1 MQALFASSPTT
12 LIITAGI
19 LGLLIGSFLNVVA
32 WRLPIMMENRWREEC
47 AALTESKPGK
57 PTETFNLMVPRS
69 ACPSCGHQISALENI
84 PVISYLFLR
93 GKCHECGTSI
103 SVQYPLIEFATALLS
118 AFVVWKLG
126 FGWTAL
132 AGLVFTWSLIVLSI
146 IDLKTQLLPDS
157 ITAPLLWLGLII
169 NSQDVFTHYHSS
181 LMGAVFGYL
190 SLWLVYHAFK
200 LVTGKEGMG
209 YGDFKL
215 LAALGAWMGWQILPL
230 IIILSSLLGASLGIT
245 LIVLGKHKRG
255 VPIPFGPFLAG
266 AGWVAFFW
274 GQQISDMYLN
284 SNGL

>member
-1 MQALFASSPTT
+1 VQELFASSPAT

-47 AALTESKPGK
+47 AALTGSASNEPDKA
-57 PTETFNLMVPRS
+57 FNLMVPRS
-69 ACPSCGHQISALENI
+69 ACPSCGHQISAFENI

-93 GKCHECGTSI
+93 GKCRVCSASI
-103 SVQYPLIEFATALLS
+103 SAQYPLIELATALLS

-126 FGWTAL
+126 FSWPAL
-132 AGLVFTWSLIVLSI
+132 AGLIFTWSLIVLSI

-157 ITAPLLWLGLII
+157 ITIPLLWLGLIV
-169 NSQDVFTHYHSS
+169 NSLDVFTPYHSS

-215 LAALGAWMGWQILPL
+215 LAALGAWMGWQTLPL
-230 IIILSSLLGASLGIT
+230 VIILSSVLGASVGIT
-245 LIVLGKHKRG
+245 LMILKKHEQG
-255 VPIPFGPFLAG
+255 TPIPFGPFLAG
-266 AGWVAFFW
+266 AGWIAFFW
-274 GQQISDMYLN
+274 GQQISDAYLN
-284 SNGL
+284 YSGL